1 MAERNYSPFSGFTT
15 TSRGGGGA
23 PRKDSSGAMGS
34 KLAPVNWSAKS
45 LVPGKWKVVDASAIR
60 KAASIKDNHSTNK
73 VTHLSDGE
81 ADEWRQ
87 ANSITVSD
95 SDQCPNPITQFDMLT
110 TVPQYLKAK
119 LLAQG
124 FKAPTPIQAQSW
136 SIVLSGRDLVGVAK
150 TGSGKTLAFIVPA
163 LAHIALQEPLK
174 MGDGPMVIV
183 LAPTREL
190 AQQIEQETI
199 KVLPQS
205 IRCGCIY
212 GGAPKGP
219 QLGLLRQGVH
229 ILVAT
234 PGRLI
239 DFMEIK
245 RVNLLRVTYLV
256 LDEAD
261 RMLDM
266 GFEPQ
271 VRAICGQIR
280 PDRQTLMFSATW
292 PRDIQNL
299 AASFQKNWVRINVGS
314 MELLANKDV
323 TQHFILTSEAAK
335 LDELKRLMERH
346 RNQRVL
352 VFCKTKKTADYLE
365 FQLKRNGVDCMAIH
379 GDKEQ
384 RQREFILERFRK
396 DSRLCVVATDVA
408 ARGLDIKELETV
420 VNYDFP
426 MQIDDYVH
434 RIGRT
439 GRAGAKGASF
449 TMITKHETQ
458 LNASTVFQLVE
469 LVERAGQEA
478 PGWLREWAEQG
489 GGYHVPKR
497 NRNMMGSFGR
507 SGPRMRMPGDHS
519 AAGDGSGG
527 GHFGLA
533 PHAKGSPAFGMKD
546 GAIENKKFD
555 YSSEDDDSA
564 QPIKRTRH

>member
-1 MAERNYSPFSGFTT
+1 MAERNYSPFSGF
-15 TSRGGGGA
+15 SGSHAGSKG
-23 PRKDSSGAMGS
+23 KVGAMGS
-34 KLAPVNWSAKS
+34 KLAPVNWSAKT
-45 LVPGKWKVVDASAIR
+45 LIPGKWKVVDANAIR
-60 KAASIKDNHSTNK
+60 KAASVKDDHGASR
-73 VTHLSDGE
+73 VTQLSEAE

-87 ANSITVSD
+87 THSITVSD
-95 SDQCPNPITQFDMLT
+95 SADCPPPITQFEMLT
-110 TVPQYLKAK
+110 SVPAYLKSK
-119 LLAQG
+119 LLDQG
-124 FKAPTPIQAQSW
+124 FKAPTPIQSQSW
-136 SIVLSGRDLVGVAK
+136 PIVLSGRDLVGVAK
-150 TGSGKTLAFIVPA
+150 TGSGKTLAFVVPA

-190 AQQIEQETI
+190 AQQIEQEAM

-219 QLGLLRQGVH
+219 QLGMLRQGVH

-292 PRDIQNL
+292 PREIQNL
-299 AASFQKNWVRINVGS
+299 AASFQKKWIRINVGS

-323 TQHFILTSEAAK
+323 TQNFILTTEAGKQDALHK
-335 LDELKRLMERH
+335 LMERH
-346 RNQRVL
+346 RNERVL

-365 FQLKRNGVDCMAIH
+365 YQLKRSGIDAMAIH

-384 RQREFILERFRK
+384 RQREFVLERFRK
-396 DSRLCVVATDVA
+396 DPRLCVVATDVA

-420 VNYDFP
+420 INYDFP
-426 MQIDDYVH
+426 MQVDDYVH

-449 TMITKHETQ
+449 TMITKHESQ
-458 LNASTVFQLVE
+458 LNPPTVRQLVG
-469 LVERAGQEA
+469 LVERAGQEV
-478 PGWLREWAEQG
+478 PSWMREWADQG
-489 GGYHVPKR
+489 GGFAVMKR
-497 NRNMMGSFGR
+497 NRNMMGSFDR
-507 SGPRMRMPGDHS
+507 SGPRMRMPGDHAASS
-519 AAGDGSGG
+519 AGAS
-527 GHFGLA
+527 HFGLK
-533 PHAKGSPAFGMKD
+533 PHGNGTQAFGMN
-546 GAIENKKFD
+546 GGSAGIQNRKFD
-555 YSSEDDDSA
+555 YSSDEDERPA
-564 QPIKRTRH
+564 KRARD

>member
-1 MAERNYSPFSGFTT
+1 MAERNYSPFSGFST

-23 PRKDSSGAMGS
+23 HRKGSSEGMGS

-60 KAASIKDNHSTNK
+60 KAASVKDDHSASK
-73 VTHLSDGE
+73 VKHLSDVE
-81 ADEWRQ
+81 AEEWRQ

-95 SDQCPNPITQFDMLT
+95 SDQCPNPITEFDMLT
-110 TVPQYLKAK
+110 AVPQYLKAK
-119 LLAQG
+119 LLEQG

-174 MGDGPMVIV
+174 VGDGPMVIV

-190 AQQIEQETI
+190 AQQIEQEAI

-352 VFCKTKKTADYLE
+352 IFCKTKKTADYLE

-396 DSRLCVVATDVA
+396 DPRLCVVATDVA

-469 LVERAGQEA
+469 LVERAGQEV

-489 GGYHVPKR
+489 GGYHIPKR

-507 SGPRMRMPGDHS
+507 SGPRMRMPGDS
-519 AAGDGSGG
+519 PAAGAGSSG
-527 GHFGLA
+527 GHFGLT
-533 PHAKGSPAFGMKD
+533 PHAKGSPAFGMPD
-546 GAIENKKFD
+546 SAIQNKKFD
-555 YSSEDDDSA
+555 YSSDDDDSA
-564 QPIKRTRH
+564 RPAKRARQ

>member
-1 MAERNYSPFSGFTT
+1 MAERNYSPFSGF
-15 TSRGGGGA
+15 
-23 PRKDSSGAMGS
+23 SSGHANGKEKVGAMGS
-34 KLAPVNWSAKS
+34 KLMPVDWSAKT
-45 LVPGKWKVVDASAIR
+45 LVPGKWKVVDANAIR
-60 KAASIKDNHSTNK
+60 KAASVKDDHGASK
-73 VTHLSDGE
+73 VKQLSAAE

-87 ANSITVSD
+87 THSITISD
-95 SDQCPNPITQFDMLT
+95 ADDCPAPFTQFGMLT
-110 TVPQYLKAK
+110 SVPAYLKAK

-124 FKAPTPIQAQSW
+124 FQAPTPIQAQSW
-136 SIVLSGRDLVGVAK
+136 PIVLLGRDLVGVAK
-150 TGSGKTLAFIVPA
+150 TGSGKTLAFIIPA

-174 MGDGPMVIV
+174 VGDGPMVIV

-190 AQQIEQETI
+190 AQQIEQETV

-205 IRCGCIY
+205 VRCGCIY

-219 QLGLLRQGVH
+219 QLGMLRQGVH

-292 PRDIQNL
+292 PREIQNL
-299 AASFQKNWVRINVGS
+299 AASFQKNWIRINVGS

-323 TQHFILTSEAAK
+323 TQNFILTTEAGK
-335 LDELKRLMERH
+335 LDALHKLMERH

-365 FQLKRNGVDCMAIH
+365 YQLKRSGVDAMAIH

-396 DSRLCVVATDVA
+396 DPRLCVVATDVA
-408 ARGLDIKELETV
+408 ARGLDIKDLETV

-439 GRAGAKGASF
+439 GRAGAKGAAF
-449 TMITKHETQ
+449 TMITKQESQ
-458 LNASTVFQLVE
+458 LNPPTVRQLVG
-469 LVERAGQEA
+469 LVERAGQEV
-478 PGWLREWAEQG
+478 PSWMREWADQG
-489 GGYHVPKR
+489 SGFVAMKR
-497 NRNMMGSFGR
+497 NRNMMGSFDR
-507 SGPRMRMPGDHS
+507 NGPRMRMPGDRPTHS
-519 AAGDGSGG
+519 ASGSA
-527 GHFGLA
+527 GHFGLK
-533 PHAKGSPAFGMKD
+533 PHGSGAQAFGMNGG
-546 GAIENKKFD
+546 GATGIQNKKFD
-555 YSSEDDDSA
+555 YSSDEDEHPA
-564 QPIKRTRH
+564 KRARE